1 MTVVFVIC
9 VNYIFLTGHERVG
22 HKSLIIPL
30 NMTDH
35 WVVVESEHHKFDN
48 HRGKTISIYLASY
61 IISFP
66 VRFNHFLHDTAVN
79 LSVTNYYS

>member
-1 MTVVFVIC
+1 MYSCQVAVGLSSGFSGDCTTVAFVIC

-35 WVVVESEHHKFDN
+35 WVVVESEHHKSDN
-48 HRGKTISIYLASY
+48 HGG
-61 IISFP
+61 
-66 VRFNHFLHDTAVN
+66 
-79 LSVTNYYS
+79 